1 MKCENCKKYDDCRM
15 GSGLT
20 WPCGAYRP
28 INADHMPASEIIE
41 GLNDL
46 AADRRSFFNKDG
58 PDRFDEQF
66 RQDEKVLMAAVAYIR
81 EKEGIQP

>member
-1 MKCENCKKYDDCRM
+1 MKEI
-15 GSGLT
+15 SHQ
-20 WPCGAYRP
+20 GA
-28 INADHMPASEIIE
+28 MPASEIID

-58 PDRFDEQF
+58 PDDFDAVF
-66 RQDEKVLMAAVAYIR
+66 RHDEAVLLAAVAYIR